1 MNGNIESIRYP
12 RKIVTRSLLKFL
24 GQVLVKTLCQIDI
37 LGQENFPKTGPL
49 IVVGNHTAVVEAV
62 LLIAFSPWQIE
73 MMGAADIPHEKM
85 NQIIS
90 DLFGFIPVNR
100 GNIDRSALQAAI
112 SVLDQ
117 NGVIG
122 IFPEGG
128 IWEPGLMR
136 AQTGVAWLSYR
147 GNSPVLPIGF
157 SGTLGSLGQAFKFNR
172 PKLTMHV
179 GSTIPKLQ
187 KQTGIPRK
195 KLFENYSERV
205 MTEVRK
211 LVLPD
216 DPSLQER
223 IKDETFELSLT
234 ISDSSG
240 NHPEIPAELEI
251 DHPVAL
257 TKFLHRPAILKIFR
271 SNLNLPTD
279 ALENLDTIT
288 DPQVIDAALYH
299 VIHYLRQEN
308 PFLLSYRF
316 GPKEAEEMLMGI
328 CELKEIT
335 AWASGQNYQLKLTPV
350 RRFFSIP
357 DGQEIVQTKQGNFK
371 GWM

>member
-1 MNGNIESIRYP
+1 M
-12 RKIVTRSLLKFL
+12 
-24 GQVLVKTLCQIDI
+24 VKALCQIDI
-37 LGQENFPKTGPL
+37 LGQENFPRTGPL
-49 IVVGNHTAVVEAV
+49 IVVGNHTAVLEAV

-100 GNIDRSALQAAI
+100 GNIDRSALQTAL

-136 AQTGVAWLSYR
+136 TQTGVAWLSYR
-147 GNSPVLPIGF
+147 GNSPVLPVGF
-157 SGTLGSLGQAFKFNR
+157 SGTLGSLGQAFKFKR
-172 PKLTMHV
+172 PKLTMQV
-179 GSTIPKLQ
+179 GTTIPKLQ
-187 KQTGIPRK
+187 KQTGIPRT
-195 KLFENYSERV
+195 KLFENYSELV
-205 MTEVRK
+205 MTKVRK
-211 LVLPD
+211 LVLPG
-216 DPSLQER
+216 DPSLQQR
-223 IKDETFELSLT
+223 IKDETFELRVDIT
-234 ISDSSG
+234 DSAD
-240 NHPEIPAELEI
+240 NHPEIPAALEI
-251 DHPVAL
+251 SHPVAL

-271 SNLNLPTD
+271 SNLNLPTE
-279 ALENLDTIT
+279 ALESLDTIT
-288 DPQVIDAALYH
+288 DPQVLDDALSH
-299 VIHYLRQEN
+299 VIHYLHEEN

-328 CELKEIT
+328 HELKELT
-335 AWASGQNYQLKLTPV
+335 KWASGHKYRLELTPI

-357 DGQEIVQTKQGNFK
+357 DDQEIVQTKQGYFE